1 MQQPI
6 SKVHCHPSEVYDI
19 SFSSSSMDIFLTCG
33 KDGSIRLFD
42 MRCMDKYSVIH
53 QCRDQSSILRLAWN
67 PINAQTIGYI
77 VENKQTVSV
86 IDIRS
91 PEQELF
97 LRSHT
102 APVNAIDWSPSQ
114 ESVLITAGEDSK
126 VRRLDLKLESFIVLD
141 MGFPA
146 IEEGG

>member
-1 MQQPI
+1 
-6 SKVHCHPSEVYDI
+6 
-19 SFSSSSMDIFLTCG
+19 
-33 KDGSIRLFD
+33 

-53 QCRDQSSILRLAWN
+53 QCRDHSSILRLAWN

-77 VENKQTVSV
+77 MENKQTVSV

-126 VRRLDLKLESFIVLD
+126 VRGLDVKLESFIVLD

-146 IEEGG
+146 VEEGG